1 MLFAAHV
8 YVTMKSVSSQYETNT
23 QPISTR
29 SSLQTNGADVRA
41 QSLVACARLAP
52 MHIFVCIEMV
62 QTREGVKH
70 NPWVA
75 YLKECAKDYKE
86 QRAALGTSKG
96 GDVPRK
102 RVTGKK
108 SDGVTEKDNRALRKT
123 VTHTAK
129 AKAKEK
135 AKEASS
141 AAKKSAPVTE
151 KDNRALQ
158 KTVTHNAKAKAKEKA
173 MGAVKK

>member
-1 MLFAAHV
+1 
-8 YVTMKSVSSQYETNT
+8 
-23 QPISTR
+23 
-29 SSLQTNGADVRA
+29 
-41 QSLVACARLAP
+41 
-52 MHIFVCIEMV
+52 MHIFVYIEMV

-86 QRAALGTSKG
+86 QRATLGTSKG
-96 GDVPRK
+96 GDIPRK

-108 SDGVTEKDNRALRKT
+108 PPTAMTAKDTEALKKT
-123 VTHTAK
+123 VTHVGK

-141 AAKKSAPVTE
+141 PAKK
-151 KDNRALQ
+151 
-158 KTVTHNAKAKAKEKA
+158 
-173 MGAVKK
+173 